1 MGLESVFPILDEE
14 VQMMARRRPDLPLLD
29 LGVRRERA
37 DAARNRRKVLE
48 AARSLFDARG
58 VDQVTM
64 DEVAGRAGVGKG
76 TLYRRFGDRSGLA
89 AAVLDEVEA
98 ALQQAML
105 SGPPP
110 LGPGAAPLRRL
121 VAFVRAYLRLLDDN
135 RQLVLVSQTA
145 SPGAR
150 FRTGSHQLWHLHC
163 RTLLDEAGAAD
174 PELRAD
180 ALMSLLTAEQLRHWQ
195 DDRGLTRRRLLQ
207 PLNRLCEALAG
218 S

>member
-1 MGLESVFPILDEE
+1 
-14 VQMMARRRPDLPLLD
+14 MMARRRPDLPLLD

-145 SPGAR
+145 SSGAR